1 MVIDGAAVQSITAIN
16 HQRLMIFLGLWR
28 QRTCSVSLGLDD
40 GSITVANTITDEI
53 IGEYDTKCHGL
64 MVLMIWLK
72 TRRT

>member
-53 IGEYDTKCHGL
+53 IGEYDTKHA
-64 MVLMIWLK
+64 MA
-72 TRRT
+72 